1 MMDELSLFD
10 LPQKSLDDSDSSAN
24 RAVGC
29 CGSYIACSSAGHC
42 VNQNSEIAAS
52 CLYRVNLERGKGFY
66 GKSAFDFDPN
76 IYRELCQKISALPAE
91 AAELL
96 TQFARYYLVDHYLSS
111 DILVYHSSALDDLL
125 PLKFFYIYQSPT
137 QLLSKF
143 KLKSLRDR
151 TGLSSSEFKNRSDI
165 ISELQ
170 SNRHDLMNVLLSP
183 FCYVDFTL
191 AQNRRYF
198 IEAFHDGIFDVKSV
212 STLPLPMD
220 QESCFLKPTLKKG

>member
-1 MMDELSLFD
+1 MDELSLFD
-10 LPQKSLDDSDSSAN
+10 LPQKSSDDSDYSAN

-29 CGSYIACSSAGHC
+29 CGRYIACSAAGHC

-76 IYRELCQKISALPAE
+76 TYRELCQKISELPAD

-96 TQFARYYLVDHYLSS
+96 AQLSRYYFVDHYLSS
-111 DILVYHSSALDDLL
+111 NVLVYHSSALDALL
-125 PLKFFYIYQSPT
+125 PLKFFYIYQNPT
-137 QLLSKF
+137 QLLAKF

-151 TGLSSSEFKNRSDI
+151 TGLSSSEFKTRSDI
-165 ISELQ
+165 VSELQ
-170 SNRHDLMNVLLSP
+170 ANRHDLMNALLSP
-183 FCYVDFTL
+183 FCYVDFTS

-198 IEAFHDGIFDVKSV
+198 IETFHDGIFDVKSV
-212 STLPLPMD
+212 SPLPLPMD
-220 QESCFLKPTLKKG
+220 QESCYLKPTLKKG